1 MKNITIEWLHYD
13 KEGETCT
20 RCNNTGAN
28 IKNVIKQFQTD
39 SSFKNIKIKYLET
52 KLDADEMPNSN
63 TILIN
68 GQKLEDIL
76 GASVSDN
83 FCHSCSC
90 LAGRGSNCRTV
101 KYAGISY
108 ETIPIELIIK
118 AIHVEL
124 KKLPEPTMIN

>member
-90 LAGRGSNCRTV
+90 LAGRGSNCRTIV
-101 KYAGISY
+101 RGGDIY
-108 ETIPIELIIK
+108 EAIPEELIKEAIDLEIK
-118 AIHVEL
+118 HTV
-124 KKLPEPTMIN
+124 

>member
-1 MKNITIEWLHYD
+1 MKNITIEWQHYD

-20 RCNNTGAN
+20 RCNNTGVN

-39 SSFKNIKIKYLET
+39 SIHKKIKIKYLET

-76 GASVSDN
+76 GASTSEN

-90 LAGRGSNCRTV
+90 LAGKGSNCRIIV
-101 KYAGISY
+101 KDGDIYEAIPKEFIKEAIDIIISQM
-108 ETIPIELIIK
+108 
-118 AIHVEL
+118 V
-124 KKLPEPTMIN
+124 